1 MPALKFHTIKWIDGQ
16 LEILDQ
22 TLLPGQEKY
31 IRLTDFREVVLAIK
45 TLQLRGAP
53 LIGVAAAYAV
63 AMAASACRSRVEFAV
78 AVNEIKSARP
88 TAVNLSWAVERML
101 ISYHAFTEAPDRA
114 ERLLEQAQ
122 RIHRDD
128 VEMCE
133 RIGVFGAELMPE
145 DGAILTHCNAGA
157 LATAGCGTA
166 LAVIYEAARQ
176 GKKLSVFADETRPV
190 LQGSRLTAWE
200 LMREGIDVTLITDNM
215 AGHLM
220 SLQIIDCVIVG
231 ADRIA
236 INYDI
241 ANKIGTY
248 SLAVLAKE
256 HGIPFYVAAPS
267 STFDRQIASGIDIEI
282 EQRDRSEILNCG
294 GALVAPEHIRVY
306 NPAFD
311 VTPNHLITAIITDS
325 EVIRCKR
332 WTERAGS

>member
-1 MPALKFHTIKWIDGQ
+1 MPALKFHTIKWIAGQ
-16 LEILDQ
+16 IEILDQ
-22 TLLPGQEKY
+22 TLLPSQEKY
-31 IRLTDFREVVLAIK
+31 IRLSDYREVVTAIK

-63 AMAASACRSRVEFAV
+63 AMAALTCRSRIEFAV

-101 ISYHAFTEAPDRA
+101 VFYHTCADAPDRDQ
-114 ERLLEQAQ
+114 RLLELALQ
-122 RIHRDD
+122 IHAEDA
-128 VEMCE
+128 EMCE
-133 RIGVFGAELMPE
+133 RIGTLGAELMPTI
-145 DGAILTHCNAGA
+145 GTVLTHCNAGA

-166 LAVIYEAARQ
+166 LAVIYEATCQ
-176 GKKLSVFADETRPV
+176 GKRLSVFADETRPI

-200 LMREGIDVTLITDNM
+200 LMREGIDVTLITDSM
-215 AGHLM
+215 AGYLM
-220 SLQIIDCVIVG
+220 SRGTIDCVIVG

-248 SLAVLAKE
+248 SLAVLANA

-267 STFDRQIASGIDIEI
+267 STFDHQIASGIDIII
-282 EQRDRSEILNCG
+282 EQRDPSEVINCG
-294 GALVAPEHIRVY
+294 GALIAPEHIRVH

-311 VTPNHLITAIITDS
+311 VTPNHLITAIVTDR
-325 EVIRCKR
+325 EIIRCKR
-332 WTERAGS
+332 WTE